1 MKKGLLFRML
11 SAALLSTAALFAT
24 ACLTTAQGDTK
35 VVDPNADDA
44 LGGTGTES
52 GDIKSLAE
60 RMAREIAGIK
70 WPREGEIPR
79 IAVLPITNETRF
91 RVDPKLLQN
100 KLTKELVNLSGG
112 KVTYLARDTEEEVM
126 AERQKKRAGMYDQGN
141 EAAAMA
147 GADYL
152 LKGEMRALSKATREA
167 VSDYIVYTFQMVDA
181 ETGGIIWVGDFETK
195 KVGET
200 GVVYQ

>member
-1 MKKGLLFRML
+1 MKTRLFFRL
-11 SAALLSTAALFAT
+11 AVLTAAIAGMTLAT
-24 ACLTTAQGDTK
+24 ACLTTAQGSTK
-35 VVDPNADDA
+35 VVDPNADDK

-60 RMAREIAGIK
+60 RMAREIAGIQ

-112 KVTYLARDTEEEVM
+112 KVIYLARDTEEEVM
-126 AERQKKRAGMYDQGN
+126 AERQKKRAGLYDQGN

-147 GADYL
+147 GADFL
-152 LKGEMRALSKATREA
+152 LKGEMRALSKASREA

>member
-1 MKKGLLFRML
+1 
-11 SAALLSTAALFAT
+11 
-24 ACLTTAQGDTK
+24 
-35 VVDPNADDA
+35 
-44 LGGTGTES
+44 
-52 GDIKSLAE
+52 
-60 RMAREIAGIK
+60 
-70 WPREGEIPR
+70 
-79 IAVLPITNETRF
+79 
-91 RVDPKLLQN
+91 
-100 KLTKELVNLSGG
+100 LTKELVNLSAG
-112 KVTYLARDTEEEVM
+112 KVIYLARDTEEEVM

-141 EAAAMA
+141 EAEAMA

-152 LKGEMRALSKATREA
+152 LKGEMRALSKASREA